1 MNEELVKKI
10 IEGVQR
16 LLLTKNRDEIL
27 YGNAYIEFTDR
38 KIEVID
44 PTKIQSKKYIENGKL
59 KLKKGTIHLKK

>member
-16 LLLTKNRDEIL
+16 LLLTKKQDEML

-44 PTKIQSKKYIENGKL
+44 PTKIQSKKYIENG
-59 KLKKGTIHLKK
+59 GENNTTGEE